1 MGLKVKT
8 EQRSPGVEIISPIG
22 SIRHNTYLILENAV
36 DEVLEKKPDV
46 IIFDLEFLDYINSL
60 GIRVLLRTKKAL
72 KETGGKMVFMNLQ
85 PQIKKVF
92 AILEALPSLKVFA
105 SIQELDQYLDTMQR
119 AARMQKIR
127 NYDQ

>member
-8 EQRSPGVEIISPIG
+8 TQRSPGVVIVSPIG
-22 SIRHNTYLILENAV
+22 SIKHDTYLILENAV
-36 DEVLEKKPDV
+36 DAVLENKPDV

-60 GIRVLLRTKKAL
+60 GIRVLLRTKKAM
-72 KETGGKMVFMNLQ
+72 KETGGKMVFINLQ

-92 AILEALPSLKVFA
+92 DILEALPSLKVFA

-119 AARMQKIR
+119 SARR
-127 NYDQ
+127 